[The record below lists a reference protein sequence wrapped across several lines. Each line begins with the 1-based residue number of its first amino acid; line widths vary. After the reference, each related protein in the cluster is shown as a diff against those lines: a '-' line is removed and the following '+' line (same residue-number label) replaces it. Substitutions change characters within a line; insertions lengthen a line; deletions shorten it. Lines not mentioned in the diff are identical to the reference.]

1 MIQIAVQSVQRLRRG
16 TLEKTGDQG
25 MNETCDRGK
34 KQSRRKTTGCHEV
47 LEIGFVNVRW
57 MGQKDSI
64 EKLIHDAA

>member
-1 MIQIAVQSVQRLRRG
+1 
-16 TLEKTGDQG
+16 
-25 MNETCDRGK
+25 
-34 KQSRRKTTGCHEV
+34 V